1 MAARKGMSGVVR
13 RLCLLCQGDNWLR
26 VRECSEPSCP
36 LHSCRLADDGD
47 DAAFVACVRQ
57 FCLLCAGSPDAV
69 EECTADRPMGGQPA
83 CPAHPYRNAEIPLSG
98 VHSGPVQQV
107 RPLPGLGD
115 LLASAR
121 TEQGSAAPANT
132 EAAGDKAAAPAVPM
146 ARREGL
152 SFTISERAPEAP
164 DI

>member
-26 VRECSEPSCP
+26 VRECPEHSCP
-36 LHSCRLADDGD
+36 LHSCRLADEGD
-47 DAAFVACVRQ
+47 DAVFISCIRQ

-83 CPAHPYRNAEIPLSG
+83 CPAHSYRNVEIPPSC
-98 VHSGPVQQV
+98 VRSGPVQQV

-115 LLASAR
+115 VLASGDSAKR
-121 TEQGSAAPANT
+121 DAVAFPGSEDATLSTAA
-132 EAAGDKAAAPAVPM
+132 PM

-152 SFTISERAPEAP
+152 TITISERAPEAL

>member
-26 VRECSEPSCP
+26 VRECSELSCP

-47 DAAFVACVRQ
+47 DAAFISCIRR

-83 CPAHPYRNAEIPLSG
+83 CPAHSYRNVEIPPSFAR
-98 VHSGPVQQV
+98 SGPIQQV

-115 LLASAR
+115 VLASGGAKR
-121 TEQGSAAPANT
+121 D
-132 EAAGDKAAAPAVPM
+132 EAATVDAEDASAPPAAPM

-152 SFTISERAPEAP
+152 AITISERAPEAL

>member
-26 VRECSEPSCP
+26 VRECPETSCP
-36 LHSCRLADDGD
+36 VHSCRLADDGD
-47 DAAFVACVRQ
+47 DAVFISCIRR

-69 EECTADRPMGGQPA
+69 EDCTADRPMGGQPA
-83 CPAHPYRNAEIPLSG
+83 CPAHPYRNAEIPSSCAR
-98 VHSGPVQQV
+98 SGPVQQV

-115 LLASAR
+115 ALASGGVKR
-121 TEQGSAAPANT
+121 
-132 EAAGDKAAAPAVPM
+132 DAAATVDSAGSSAPPATPM

-152 SFTISERAPEAP
+152 TITISERAPEAL